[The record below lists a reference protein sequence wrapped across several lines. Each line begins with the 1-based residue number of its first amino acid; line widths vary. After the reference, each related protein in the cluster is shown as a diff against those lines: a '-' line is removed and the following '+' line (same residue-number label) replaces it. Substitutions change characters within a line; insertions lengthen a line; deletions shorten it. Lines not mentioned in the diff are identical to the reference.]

1 MFAGFL
7 LKWELK
13 RKSYVKVVVVSAEVV
28 HRIGLPERPVDHL
41 EQCVSQSLFPLE
53 SKYNHST
60 INQFIRDWYCY
71 ASYLNLDF
79 INKENLFEKLYNL
92 EFRLDSFGETN
103 DKFISLIKEYNLYS
117 KNQIKFNPHVS

>member
-53 SKYNHST
+53 SKYKTFPLLFLFPPMVSHS
-60 INQFIRDWYCY
+60 CP
-71 ASYLNLDF
+71 
-79 INKENLFEKLYNL
+79 
-92 EFRLDSFGETN
+92 
-103 DKFISLIKEYNLYS
+103 IS
-117 KNQIKFNPHVS
+117 